1 MSHSRARIPR
11 PAPERPIEGP
21 QVVSGRQ
28 NGRRR
33 AQWRKRQLTEDV
45 AYPVGPADVELA
57 TETRRQSCRMP
68 LSLPGGAA
76 ALEPL
81 GRQPGLSPIPAP
93 GQNLVGGVGDGEAAG
108 GLTDRAGGPD
118 LGAEFDA
125 GNAAPAGEDQGEAA
139 GPVEHLAFTA

>member
-81 GRQPGLSPIPAP
+81 GRQPGLRPVPAHAATI
-93 GQNLVGGVGDGEAAG
+93 LVPVGEGGC
-108 GLTDRAGGPD
+108 
-118 LGAEFDA
+118 
-125 GNAAPAGEDQGEAA
+125 
-139 GPVEHLAFTA
+139 